1 MIQMQLY
8 FALTYSLLI
17 HACRK
22 NPFDLVLSSVE
33 RANTLTTTFG
43 QQKPTNIYL
52 KSWNSQALKKK
63 EENFCPKI
71 SFGHRKM
78 NSFLWVWL

>member
-63 EENFCPKI
+63 KRIFVQKLALGIEK
-71 SFGHRKM
+71 
-78 NSFLWVWL
+78 